1 MFRKKTL
8 NNGLTVLTDEM
19 AHVRSVAIGV
29 WLKRGSRHETPE
41 ESGLAHFIEHMVF
54 KGTEKRSQA
63 RIAQEMDEI
72 GGQTDAFTSQEYA
85 GFHAKVLDE
94 QLSRAVDLLSDI
106 VVAPRFDA
114 EELERERM
122 VILEEMKSVEDAPE
136 ELVHEIFAER
146 FWPNHPM
153 GRPILGTE
161 ATVAGFSRD
170 DLVAF
175 FRKTYAPSNIVVAAA
190 GAFEHAKLLEL
201 VESQFEGLDAPPDG
215 VVETAPDVA
224 PNILF
229 QHKDL
234 EQAHLVLGSVAP
246 HASSSDRFV
255 AYVLSAVVGGNMS
268 SRLFQVIREE
278 RGLAY
283 SVYSGVTSFN
293 DCGQFSVYAGTDP
306 KNVPEVL
313 DLTMKELGRIKT
325 EPMPEEELQRAKDH
339 LRGSMLMGLESTGSR
354 MSRLARQEMVF
365 GRHVSVDEALKGL
378 EAVRPEDVQR
388 LAVEIFGERELA
400 MTLLG
405 RDEFVDP
412 RPESLVA

>member
-8 NNGLTVLTDEM
+8 NNGLTILTDEM
-19 AHVRSVAIGV
+19 AHVRTVAVGV

-54 KGTEKRSQA
+54 KGTERRTQA

-94 QLSRAVDLLSDI
+94 QLPRAVDLLSDI
-106 VVAPRFDA
+106 VLAPLFDA

-136 ELVHEIFAER
+136 DLVHELFAER
-146 FWPNHPM
+146 FWPNHPL
-153 GRPILGTE
+153 GRPILGTQE
-161 ATVAGFSRD
+161 TVEGFKRS
-170 DLVAF
+170 DLVTF
-175 FRKTYAPSNIVVAAA
+175 FRKTYTPSNIVVAAA
-190 GAFEHAKLLEL
+190 GAMEHEALTDL
-201 VESQFEGLDAPPDG
+201 VESHFESLNAPPDG
-215 VVETAPDVA
+215 MVETPPEVA
-224 PNILF
+224 AHILF

-234 EQAHLVLGSVAP
+234 EQSHLVVGTVAP
-246 HASSSDRFV
+246 RSASSHRFA
-255 AYVLSAVVGGNMS
+255 AYVLNAILGGNMS

-283 SVYSGVTSFN
+283 SVYSGVSSFS
-293 DCGQFSVYAGTDP
+293 DCGQFGIYAGTDP
-306 KNVPEVL
+306 KNVSEVL
-313 DLTMKELGRIKT
+313 DLTLKELGRIKS
-325 EPMPEEELQRAKDH
+325 EPVSPEELQRAKDH
-339 LRGSMLMGLESTGSR
+339 LRISMLMGLESTGSR
-354 MSRLARQEMVF
+354 MSRAARQEMVF
-365 GRHVSVDEALKGL
+365 GRHLSVDEALKGIG
-378 EAVRPEDVQR
+378 AVTREDVQR
-388 LAVEIFGERELA
+388 LAADIFGDRELS

-405 RDEFVDP
+405 KNHIDP